1 MFRSMKKEPQAS
13 RSKKFRVGRSK
24 LTKVGKNFVELLNE
38 AAKKSVK
45 VNLPTMAGSLA
56 FTTVLSIAPLLAVLF
71 YVFKIFG
78 GLNYAYAKLMPFI
91 LDNLSEGT
99 GAVVEEH
106 LGNFIRQ
113 VHAKAVGWV
122 GIAGLLL
129 TSTVT
134 YFNIVAAFNRI
145 WEIEKSRSLQHR
157 MLRGMT
163 LLTVGPILLTASIVV
178 TGAVA
183 TRIHNVPYS
192 GHFVALALSTMLFA
206 MIYTL
211 VPVVKVPPKIILIG
225 SLLPAFL
232 WEFAKFGYAIY
243 TKRIISYSAFYGS
256 FAAIPL
262 FLLWIYIAWCI
273 TLFGGVWVRTLQ
285 LHYETRKIR

>member
-1 MFRSMKKEPQAS
+1 ML
-13 RSKKFRVGRSK
+13 V
-24 LTKVGKNFVELLNE
+24 TD
-38 AAKKSVK
+38 AALRARK

-71 YVFKIFG
+71 YVFKLFG

-91 LDNLSEGT
+91 LDNLSEGS
-99 GAVVEEH
+99 GAAVEEH

-122 GIAGLLL
+122 GIAGLLI
-129 TSTVT
+129 TSTLT

-145 WEIEKSRSLQHR
+145 WEVDRPRSLQHR
-157 MLRGMT
+157 LLRGLT
-163 LLTVGPILLTASIVV
+163 LLTLGPILLTASIVV

-183 TRIHNVPYS
+183 ARIQAVPYS
-192 GHFVALALSTMLFA
+192 AHLVSLALSTVLFA

-211 VPVVKVPPKIILIG
+211 VPTVKVPARVIVMG
-225 SLLPAFL
+225 SLLPAIL
-232 WEFAKFGYAIY
+232 WESAKIGYAIY
-243 TKRIISYSAFYGS
+243 TQRILTYSAFYGS
-256 FAAIPL
+256 FAAFPL

-285 LHYETRKIR
+285 IHHETLSGRALISRRNL